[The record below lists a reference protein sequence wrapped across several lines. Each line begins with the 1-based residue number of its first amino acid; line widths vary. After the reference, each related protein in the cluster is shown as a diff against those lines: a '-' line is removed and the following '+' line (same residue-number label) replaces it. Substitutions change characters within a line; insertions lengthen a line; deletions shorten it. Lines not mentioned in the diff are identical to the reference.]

1 MAEIALNRRQLEKL
15 FEITGHFKEVEWFT
29 VETDNTSGIG
39 TGIVVRFNA
48 FGDADKDTDTTVNI
62 TDVSTW

>member
-1 MAEIALNRRQLEKL
+1 MAEIALNRQQLEKL
-15 FEITGHFKEVEWFT
+15 FEITRHFHEVKCFT
-29 VETDNTSGIG
+29 VETDSSSGIG